1 MSWIDHLRPGIAE
14 LAPSRPFD
22 YGSRHDLV
30 RMDCN
35 EAPFAVDDRER
46 AELCSELG
54 RLALE
59 RYPEVSGASLRH
71 ALADRWHV
79 DPQQIL
85 LGNGSVEML
94 ALLATAFG
102 GGQAGRPAKLI
113 YPDPSF
119 PYYEVIARTHG
130 VSPIPIA
137 LEADFKLAERPFADA
152 IDEHTPALA
161 FFASPN
167 NPSGNVFDAELL
179 LRLARRMAAVFVVD
193 EAYVDFAQGGRAT
206 LIERVRDTPGL
217 FVTRSLSKF
226 GFAGLRIGA
235 LIGARDAIE
244 QLDKVRLPWN
254 VNTASLAFARALLS
268 HPERID
274 ARVRAIIELRGAFE
288 AKLRAIPELQVF
300 SSQANFILVR
310 APISAERVFER
321 LLASGILVKNVSRAG
336 LLDRCLRITV
346 GTSTENERCAQALC
360 AALRPGRA

>member
-1 MSWIDHLRPGIAE
+1 MSWTAHLRPGIAE
-14 LAPSRPFD
+14 LAPFRPFD
-22 YGSRHDLV
+22 YGSRRDLV
-30 RMDCN
+30 RLDCN

-54 RLALE
+54 TLALE
-59 RYPEVSGASLRH
+59 RYPEVSGASLRR
-71 ALADRWHV
+71 ALADRWRV

-85 LGNGSVEML
+85 LGNGSVEIL

-113 YPDPSF
+113 YPNPSF

-130 VSPIPIA
+130 LTPVPVA
-137 LEADFKLAERPFADA
+137 LEAGFQLAERRFADA

-161 FFASPN
+161 FFASPS

-179 LRLARRMAAVFVVD
+179 LRLARRMDAAFVVD
-193 EAYVDFAQGGRAT
+193 EAYVDFAQGHAT

-217 FVTRSLSKF
+217 FVTRSLSKL

-235 LIGARDAIE
+235 LIGARDAIA

-274 ARVRAIIELRGAFE
+274 ARVRAIIALRSAFE

-310 APISAERVFER
+310 APVSAERLFEH
-321 LLASGILVKNVSRAG
+321 LLDRGILVKNVSRAG
-336 LLDRCLRITV
+336 LLAGCLRITV
-346 GTSTENERCAQALC
+346 GTSAENERCVQALC
-360 AALRPGRA
+360 AALRPESG